1 MADFFFIANSP
12 TVHVDL
18 FAQLCARI
26 THLTL
31 TTERCCDLA
40 LVDIYM
46 LVCFYEFLEIETL
59 ATRVVVV
66 ILSRNHTL
74 YMHFQTIT

>member
-1 MADFFFIANSP
+1 MSAKIGGIFFITNSP

-18 FAQLCARI
+18 FAQVCARI

-40 LVDIYM
+40 LVLDIYM
-46 LVCFYEFLEIETL
+46 LVCFYEFLEIKTL
-59 ATRVVVV
+59 AKE
-66 ILSRNHTL
+66 
-74 YMHFQTIT
+74 